1 MSLARGV
8 PATTPEPSEALWPRL
23 CPRLSPSLHASR
35 PPNPN
40 PNPSRS
46 PSPSPLPKQASQLI
60 KDVEKTF
67 GLVDDEDDG
76 AAAEE

>member
-1 MSLARGV
+1 MCPRV
-8 PATTPEPSEALWPRL
+8 TPEPSEALWSHL
-23 CPRLSPSLHASR
+23 WPSLHASR
-35 PPNPN
+35 PPNPK
-40 PNPSRS
+40 PKPSRS
-46 PSPSPLPKQASQLI
+46 PAPPRPEQASQLI